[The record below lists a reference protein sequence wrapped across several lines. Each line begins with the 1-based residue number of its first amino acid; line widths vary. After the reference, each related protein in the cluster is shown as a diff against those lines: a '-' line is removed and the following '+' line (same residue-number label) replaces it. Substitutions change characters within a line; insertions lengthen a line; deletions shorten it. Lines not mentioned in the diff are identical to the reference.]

1 MARKQAKLN
10 QVLAIEKGVKARTA
24 GAVTKLYHM
33 VQKPALLTGLFKDY
47 QPLDEAGQHYPPER
61 QRVQVKAEETLK
73 ATRKALSE
81 LFDVTAQKD
90 FANCGAKA
98 NVVVGGTPLL
108 EDVPVTYLLFL
119 EKQLVD
125 FRTLV
130 SKIPTLDSS
139 EDWRLDDASGL
150 FKTEPTKT
158 TRTSKVQR
166 PIVLYDATE
175 EHPAQTQLITEDVV
189 VGHWTTTKQSGALT
203 NDRKVELLERIA
215 TLLEAVKFA
224 RETANNTEAPKVA
237 VSDVL
242 FGYLL
247 G

>member
-10 QVLAIEKGVKARTA
+10 QILAIEKGIKARTA
-24 GAVTKLYHM
+24 GTVTKLYHL
-33 VQKPALLTGLFKDY
+33 VQKPTLLSGLAKTYLPID
-47 QPLDEAGQHYPPER
+47 DAAQHYPPER

-108 EDVPVTYLLFL
+108 ENVPVTYLLFL

-139 EDWRLDDASGL
+139 EDWRLDEATGL
-150 FKTEPTKT
+150 FKTEQTKT
-158 TRTSKVQR
+158 TRTAKVQR

-203 NDRKVELLERIA
+203 ADRKVELLERIA
-215 TLLEAVKFA
+215 TLVEAVKFA

-242 FGYLL
+242 FSYLL